1 MIANKRNNKTFVV
14 RALRLPRGATMRQ
27 AMRLPYNN
35 KKKNR
40 P

>member
-1 MIANKRNNKTFVV
+1 MIAGNHDNKTFVG
-14 RALRLPRGATMRQ
+14 RTLRVPRGATMRQ

-35 KKKNR
+35 KNNR